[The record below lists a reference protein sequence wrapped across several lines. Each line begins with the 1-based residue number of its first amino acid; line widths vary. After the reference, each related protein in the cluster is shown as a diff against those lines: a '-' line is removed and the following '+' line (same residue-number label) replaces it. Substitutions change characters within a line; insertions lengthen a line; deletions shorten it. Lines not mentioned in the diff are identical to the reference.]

1 MDCKTIRAFP
11 KQLFLHCPSPGH
23 AYSSH
28 NVECHIFP
36 SKSLP
41 PRVRVSLEMNLKEWQ
56 GLSTAKSRSSGT
68 PFPCPLKPGDFRLN
82 QPDLNATARG
92 SGFAS
97 ASASVSAYAL
107 SAPNLY
113 DFLSVSP
120 DASMSEIKTAYRRMA
135 RQYHPDVCPPADREK
150 CTKMFVNVQEAYE
163 TLSDPLLRE
172 DYNYRL
178 KNNIAENGSFFG
190 REKQRKGIKRDIWEW
205 RFEWKAQ
212 LEELKR
218 RSNSSKLSCSSGT
231 WGSRMRSRCSPE

>member
-1 MDCKTIRAFP
+1 MDCKTIAAFP

-36 SKSLP
+36 SKSPP

-56 GLSTAKSRSSGT
+56 GLSTAKSPSSGT
-68 PFPCPLKPGDFRLN
+68 PFPCPLKPGDFRSN
-82 QPDLNATARG
+82 QPGLNATAR
-92 SGFAS
+92 AS
-97 ASASVSAYAL
+97 ASASASASAYAF
-107 SAPNLY
+107 SAPTLY

-135 RQYHPDVCPPADREK
+135 RQYHPDVCPPADIEK

-163 TLSDPLLRE
+163 TLSDPLLRD

-178 KNNIAENGSFFG
+178 KNNIAENGAFFG
-190 REKQRKGIKRDIWEW
+190 REKQRKGVRRDIWEW

-218 RSNSSKLSCSSGT
+218 RSNSSKLSCASGT